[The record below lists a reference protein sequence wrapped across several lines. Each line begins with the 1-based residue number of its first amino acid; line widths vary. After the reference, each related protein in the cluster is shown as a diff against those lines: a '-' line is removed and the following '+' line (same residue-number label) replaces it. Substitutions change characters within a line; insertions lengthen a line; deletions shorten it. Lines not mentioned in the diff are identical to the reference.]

1 VLTVTTVGV
10 LMSGIDG
17 RIIIVGLPT
26 VAAALRADAE
36 QAIWFTQAYTI
47 GSTVALLFIGRVS
60 DMFGKV
66 RIYAAGF
73 TVFTIGSLLTALSG
87 NPQAFIAARIAQ
99 GLGSAALFANSA
111 AIITDAFET
120 RELGTALG
128 INQIAF
134 RAGGM
139 AGLTL
144 SGVIL
149 AFLTWPYLFYI
160 NVPIGI
166 FGTVWA
172 LRRLR
177 DIGKPVKAPPMDW
190 QGFVTFTVFISAL
203 LLALTYA
210 AYGAGVFWLAWA
222 LFIVSA
228 ASLGL
233 FIHLERRKE
242 HPLLDLGLLRIREF
256 TGGIVTGLL
265 NSVAWGSFMLVISLY
280 LQLVQGYSPFQAGV
294 AILPFDVAFLALGPV
309 SGRLSDVYGKRPFTT
324 AGLAVISLA
333 LLLSATMGV
342 STPYAAVALYL
353 VIGGAGMGLF
363 ASPNMSS
370 VMGSVPA
377 KRRAV
382 ASGLRATF
390 FNIGYTLSVNLVIL
404 IMTFDLPLARITQII
419 SSTAPAALEASERE
433 AFSLAINHVYLVMA
447 VINTIAIVPNLL
459 RGSRKAIEFEEASN
473 EKQGSANGGGRSR
486 AGGSATAGL
495 SGNAG
500 SESR

>member
-1 VLTVTTVGV
+1 MGHTQYKWTVLTVTTVGV

-17 RIIIVGLPT
+17 RVLIVGLPT
-26 VAAALRADAE
+26 VAAALHADAE

-73 TVFTIGSLLTALSG
+73 TVFTIGSLLTAFSG
-87 NPQAFIAARIAQ
+87 SPDAFIAARMAQ

-128 INQIAF
+128 INGIAF

-149 AFLTWPYLFYI
+149 AFLAWPYLFYI

-166 FGTVWA
+166 FGTLWA
-172 LRRLR
+172 LRRLK
-177 DIGKPVKAPPMDW
+177 DTNKPKRAPPMDW
-190 QGFVTFTVFISAL
+190 PGFAAFTVFITSL

-210 AYGAGVFWLAWA
+210 AYGIGVFWFAVA
-222 LFIVSA
+222 LSVVSV

-233 FIHLERRKE
+233 FIHLERRRE
-242 HPLLDLGLLRIREF
+242 HPLLDFGLLGIREF
-256 TGGIVTGLL
+256 TGGIITLLL
-265 NSVAWGSFMLVISLY
+265 NSVAWGSFMLIISLY
-280 LQLVQGYSPFQAGV
+280 FQLVQGYSPFQAGV

-309 SGRLSDVYGKRPFTT
+309 SGRLSDRYGQRPFTT
-324 AGLAVISLA
+324 AGLVVISLA
-333 LLLSATMGV
+333 LLLSGTVGI
-342 STPYAAVALYL
+342 STPYTTIALYL
-353 VIGGAGMGLF
+353 VIGGAGLGLF

-377 KRRAV
+377 ERRAV
-382 ASGLRATF
+382 ASALRATF

-404 IMTFDLPLARITQII
+404 VMTFDLPFSTITQII
-419 SSTAPAALEASERE
+419 SSSTPKALTVSERT
-433 AFSLAINHVYLVMA
+433 AFAVAINHVFLVMA
-447 VINTIAIVPNLL
+447 VINAVAIVPNLL
-459 RGSRKAIEFEEASN
+459 RGSRKAIEFEEALTESTT
-473 EKQGSANGGGRSR
+473 SAR
-486 AGGSATAGL
+486 AELA
-495 SGNAG
+495 
-500 SESR
+500 